1 MITLIELF
9 RNSFVFK
16 IFIGILTFASTS
28 LFTTEEIK
36 ETKKTEVTFIEVS
49 LQEKM
54 MELDNAYFDA
64 YSEKIQ
70 NKEEVLSSK

>member
-36 ETKKTEVTFIEVS
+36 ETKQTEVTFIEIS

-64 YSEKIQ
+64 YSETIQ
-70 NKEEVLSSK
+70 HEEEVLSSK